1 MPGKAILSR
10 PDDLLAAA
18 ETVAPIPRD
27 PDGSPVFAEPWQAQ
41 AFALTLALHERGLFD
56 WREWTQALGAEI
68 RQVGGGEP
76 GEDYFR
82 CWLAAIERLA
92 ALKGATTPAEPASR
106 REAWDR
112 AAHATP
118 HGEPIVLERDP
129 LRPRHGPIATAS
141 GPSGEERPD

>member
-1 MPGKAILSR
+1 LSR

-18 ETVAPIPRD
+18 EAAAPIPRD

-56 WREWTQALGAEI
+56 WSEWTQALGAEI
-68 RQVGGGEP
+68 HRGGAGEP

-82 CWLAAIERLA
+82 CWLAATERLA
-92 ALKGATTPAEPASR
+92 AAKGATTPAELASR